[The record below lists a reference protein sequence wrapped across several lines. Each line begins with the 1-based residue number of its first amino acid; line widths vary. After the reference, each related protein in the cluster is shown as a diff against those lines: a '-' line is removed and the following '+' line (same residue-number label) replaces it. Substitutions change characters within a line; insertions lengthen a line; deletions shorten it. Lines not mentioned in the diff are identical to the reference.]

1 MKLSEVALLV
11 GLMSGIASVDAME
24 SNENEYISTI
34 YVKNTILK
42 QMSTMINYAN
52 SERYR

>member
-1 MKLSEVALLV
+1 MSLAGIVLLI

-34 YVKNTILK
+34 YVRNTQYTENT
-42 QMSTMINYAN
+42 QMHAYNDN
-52 SERYR
+52 LR